1 MLKNVIQ
8 TAIDPALALLPAR
21 MKSKKAVVMM
31 LAIGLQESRFI
42 HRRQIKGPARGFWQF
57 EKGGGVY
64 GVLNHHMTRTLAA
77 DICIKRGIRSD
88 STSVYSKLDRDDI
101 LAAAFARLLLWTDPR
116 SLPELGAAQAAWDLY
131 LRTWRPGKPHRH
143 TWNDLYQQVLKAVAD
158 YE

>member
-64 GVLNHHMTRTLAA
+64 GVLNHHIVIPPFSTVL
-77 DICIKRGIRSD
+77 ICRI
-88 STSVYSKLDRDDI
+88 
-101 LAAAFARLLLWTDPR
+101 
-116 SLPELGAAQAAWDLY
+116 
-131 LRTWRPGKPHRH
+131 
-143 TWNDLYQQVLKAVAD
+143 
-158 YE
+158 